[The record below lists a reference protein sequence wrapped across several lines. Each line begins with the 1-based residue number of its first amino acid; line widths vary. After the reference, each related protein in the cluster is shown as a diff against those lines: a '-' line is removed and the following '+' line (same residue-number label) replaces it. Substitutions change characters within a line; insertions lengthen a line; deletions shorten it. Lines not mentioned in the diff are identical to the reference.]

1 LDEAS
6 ATEIRWQNAWR
17 DASEENRK
25 QLDEEEQGNDSVNGM
40 IKMSQQ
46 K

>member
-1 LDEAS
+1 LDGAS
-6 ATEIRWQNAWR
+6 ATEIRWQNAWH
-17 DASEENRK
+17 DASEEDRK

-40 IKMSQQ
+40 IKVSKQ